1 MMEPAKYDAVVV
13 GSGPNGL
20 AAAIAMAQAG
30 RSVLVLEAKETVG
43 GGTRSAELT
52 LPGYVHDICS
62 AVHPTAAASPF
73 FRSLDLAGF
82 GLEWV
87 RPDAPLAHPL
97 DDGTAVVL
105 ERSIERTGDWLAH
118 DAAAYRRLMNPLV
131 LRWED
136 LVADL
141 LGPLHRPSHPLLFA
155 RFGFKAARSAVG
167 IANSLF
173 SGERGRALFAG
184 LAAHS
189 IQALDRPFTASFGLV
204 LGALGH
210 AVGWPMAKG
219 GSQKIA
225 DALADHLKS
234 LGGPVRTGFRVEAL
248 GDLPPAGCIL
258 LDVTPRQ
265 LASIAGHRLS
275 ARGFRKLRSHR
286 HGPGVFKVDW
296 ALDGP
301 IPWRSAECSRAGTV
315 HLGGTME
322 EIVAS
327 EHAAWEGRHHER
339 PFVILA
345 QQSLFDPTRAPEGKQ
360 TSWGYCHVPNGS
372 DVDMTDRIEAQI
384 ERFAPGFRDLVLARR
399 TMGPAALE
407 EYNPNYAGGDIA
419 GGAQGF
425 WQVLGRPALARGGPY
440 STPLEAVYLCSGSTP
455 PGGGVHGMCG
465 YYAAHA
471 ALKRLRR

>member
-1 MMEPAKYDAVVV
+1 MESAKHDAVVV

-20 AAAIAMAQAG
+20 AAATVLAQAG

-52 LPGYVHDICS
+52 LPGYLHDICS

-73 FRSLDLAGF
+73 FRSLDLAGI

-87 RPDAPLAHPL
+87 QPDAPLAHPL

-105 ERSIERTGDWLAH
+105 ERSIERTGDWLAA

-131 LRWED
+131 MRWED

-141 LGPLHRPSHPLLFA
+141 LGPLRRPSHPLLFA
-155 RFGFKAARSAVG
+155 RFGLKAARSAVG
-167 IANSLF
+167 IANSVF
-173 SGERGRALFAG
+173 SGERARALFAG

-189 IQALDRPFTASFGLV
+189 IQPLDRPFTASFGLV

-210 AVGWPMAKG
+210 AVGWPLAKG

-225 DALADHLKS
+225 DALADHLMS
-234 LGGPVRTGFRVEAL
+234 LGGLILTGVRVEAL
-248 GDLPPAGCIL
+248 RDLPRATCIL

-265 LASIAGHRLS
+265 LASMAGERLA
-275 ARGFRKLRSHR
+275 ARSVRELRSHR

-296 ALDGP
+296 ALDDT
-301 IPWRSAECSRAGTV
+301 IPWRSAECARAGTV
-315 HLGGTME
+315 HVGGTMG
-322 EIVAS
+322 EIAAS
-327 EHAAWEGRHHER
+327 ENAAWTGQHHER
-339 PFVILA
+339 PFVILV
-345 QQSLFDPTRAPEGKQ
+345 QPSLFDVTRAPEGKQ
-360 TSWGYCHVPNGS
+360 TAWGYCHVPNRS

-384 ERFAPGFRDLVLARR
+384 ERFAPGFRDRILARS
-399 TMGPAALE
+399 TMGPAGLE

-440 STPLEAVYLCSGSTP
+440 STPLEGVYLCSGSTP

-471 ALKRLRR
+471 ALKRLGR